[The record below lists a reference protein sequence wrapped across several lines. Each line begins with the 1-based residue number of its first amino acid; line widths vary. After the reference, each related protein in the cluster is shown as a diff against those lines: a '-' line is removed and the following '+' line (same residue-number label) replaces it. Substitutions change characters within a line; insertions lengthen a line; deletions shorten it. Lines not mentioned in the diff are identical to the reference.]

1 MKNAKSIS
9 FLLIACLVA
18 LPAAMSYAKEPRRP
32 NFDRVFNAEKEAKIS
47 QLSNLSS
54 DQVFERLKSMDFY
67 VDEEFMLKAIF
78 IAFRHRRGEA
88 IDLALNYI
96 TLPEREINNG
106 DSIYRTQE
114 HYVAKNILI
123 AFPHASINK
132 LVELYENS
140 DSITRG
146 NIVKALGQMAG
157 DQPGKMLKD
166 ALYDETVFEEEDSEM
181 DGEPLR
187 ICDLAYNQ
195 LVLRYN
201 INDVLR
207 NIGYYLTIEK
217 RNYHI
222 DNLQDI
228 LKDMH

>member
-1 MKNAKSIS
+1 MIIS
-9 FLLIACLVA
+9 LVS
-18 LPAAMSYAKEPRRP
+18 LPALISHAKEPQRP
-32 NFDRVFNAEKEAKIS
+32 NCDHVFNSEKEAKIS
-47 QLSNLSS
+47 QISNLSS
-54 DQVFERLKSMDFY
+54 EQVFIRLKSIDF
-67 VDEEFMLKAIF
+67 VLDEQMMHKAIF
-78 IAFRHRRGEA
+78 IAFRHRRGEG

-106 DSIYRTQE
+106 DLIYRTE
-114 HYVAKNILI
+114 DHYVANNILKV
-123 AFPHASINK
+123 FPHASINK
-132 LVELYENS
+132 LVELYEYG

-157 DQPGKMLKD
+157 DQPRKMLMD
-166 ALYDETVFEEEDSEM
+166 ALYDKTVFDEDDSEM

-201 INDVLR
+201 IKDVLR

-217 RNYHI
+217 RDYHI

-228 LKDMH
+228 LKDML